1 MKKTLTIAAIC
12 LFTSSVFAQKN
23 NETTSSL
30 VTADKVFAEKAVSN
44 GFKNAITNFSA
55 ADGIIFNPNP
65 TDVKTFETNA
75 VNSKTLSWQ
84 PNFARLSKSRDWGFT
99 AGTYQNK
106 GEKPSFGNYIHIW
119 KADDNLW
126 KCVLNIS
133 SEGIKP
139 IKGREAAPNIIE
151 QTVTYK
157 SKILTK
163 KGHQTATEIISST
176 EKILNTMLKTHGVN
190 ALAGFLSEDA
200 RLMFPGMDMLVG
212 KTDILAFNN
221 RAIDKINLKT
231 SKADKAYG
239 GDFAYTYGLASIDY
253 KTDLRES
260 FNYVFIWERQ
270 NDGNWNIIAQI
281 FTLAER

>member
-1 MKKTLTIAAIC
+1 
-12 LFTSSVFAQKN
+12 
-23 NETTSSL
+23 
-30 VTADKVFAEKAVSN
+30 
-44 GFKNAITNFSA
+44 
-55 ADGIIFNPNP
+55 
-65 TDVKTFETNA
+65 
-75 VNSKTLSWQ
+75 
-84 PNFARLSKSRDWGFT
+84 
-99 AGTYQNK
+99 
-106 GEKPSFGNYIHIW
+106 
-119 KADDNLW
+119 
-126 KCVLNIS
+126 
-133 SEGIKP
+133 
-139 IKGREAAPNIIE
+139 
-151 QTVTYK
+151 
-157 SKILTK
+157 
-163 KGHQTATEIISST
+163 
-176 EKILNTMLKTHGVN
+176 MLKTHGVN